1 MLVIKPK
8 YPKYS
13 KIKPKSRFR
22 ERPSPASPE
31 HTCFKLPFPHP
42 AGATET
48 SLPSNDCRNLVW
60 LMVVIVPG
68 RHIRSQASID
78 LKPQSRQGVLG
89 YVGMPLAPTGGDV
102 SYELLTPDTPS
113 RTHSFSRNWSPW
125 VSDITKA
132 SGQHARRLKKM
143 DRHLLIKTLKHGK
156 SQDVSSM
163 MAAFA
168 MPAWSSLAPY
178 VSTYLPSYIHQ
189 VGTFRWLQTLHLSP
203 WICLRGAFKTCNEF
217 PVDSPLIVD

>member
-1 MLVIKPK
+1 MSRLPRASHQTKI
-8 YPKYS
+8 S
-13 KIKPKSRFR
+13 KIKPKSRSR

-42 AGATET
+42 AATET

-60 LMVVIVPG
+60 LMVVIVPWPTYPEPRQHWPKAAISSRG
-68 RHIRSQASID
+68 VGKCWDAARSN
-78 LKPQSRQGVLG
+78 RRGC
-89 YVGMPLAPTGGDV
+89 
-102 SYELLTPDTPS
+102 ELLTPDTPS

-125 VSDITKA
+125 VSDLTKA

-178 VSTYLPSYIHQ
+178 AYLPSYIHR

-203 WICLRGAFKTCNEF
+203 WICMRGAFKTCNEF